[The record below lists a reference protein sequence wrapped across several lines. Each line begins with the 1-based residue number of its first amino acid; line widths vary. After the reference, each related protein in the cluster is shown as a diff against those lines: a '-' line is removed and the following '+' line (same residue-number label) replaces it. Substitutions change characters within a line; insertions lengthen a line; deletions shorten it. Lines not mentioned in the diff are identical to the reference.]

1 MPVSTTLSIRLSREV
16 KAKLGR
22 LAQNTRRSASFLGA
36 EAIATYVDQELAI
49 IEGIQTGIADIA
61 AGRTVPHDQAM
72 RELDAAL
79 KAPAAKSSK

>member
-1 MPVSTTLSIRLSREV
+1 MPVSTTLSIRLSPEV

-49 IEGIQTGIADIA
+49 IDGIQTGIADIA
-61 AGRTVPHDQAM
+61 AGRVVPHDQAM
-72 RELDAAL
+72 RELDAAIEGT
-79 KAPAAKSSK
+79 AAKPRK